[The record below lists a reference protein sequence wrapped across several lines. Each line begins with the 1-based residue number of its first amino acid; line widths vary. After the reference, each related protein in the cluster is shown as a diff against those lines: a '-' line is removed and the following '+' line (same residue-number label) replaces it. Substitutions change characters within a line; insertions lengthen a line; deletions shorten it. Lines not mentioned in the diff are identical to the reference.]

1 MFGSIV
7 PVELLRFRGA
17 APDARFDST
26 TPCRKRMSA
35 RNSGPNVAPDVL
47 MTVTESF
54 ASMFEQSLASQRIK
68 PGAILVGRIVEIG
81 PDVVLVNA
89 GLKSEAVIPVEQ
101 FKNDRGELEIS
112 VGDDVEVALDSV
124 EDGNGETRL
133 SREKAKRARTWSRLE
148 EAFEKQEIVKGII
161 NGRVK
166 GGFTVEIDFVRAFL
180 PGSLVD
186 VRPVRDPSYLEGK
199 TLEFKVIKLDQKRNN
214 VVVSRRAVVEQEY
227 SAERTE
233 LLEKLQEGAVVK
245 GTVKNLTDYGAFVD
259 LGGIDG
265 LLHITDMAWKRVK
278 HPSEVVTVGDEID
291 VRILKFDRER
301 QRVSLGIKQLGND
314 PWQNIA
320 RRYPTGSR
328 LFGKVTNIADYGC
341 FVEIEEGVEGLVHV
355 SEMDWTNKNVNP
367 SKVVHI
373 GQEVEV
379 MVLDI
384 DEERRRISLGIKQ
397 CQSNPWKDF
406 GDNFNRGDKVSGQI
420 KSITDFGIFIGLSGG
435 IDGLVH
441 LSDISWD
448 IPGEEA
454 VRNYQKSQTVEAMV
468 LSIDPERERISLGI
482 KQLAKDPFS
491 TWIAEHPKG
500 TIVKGTV
507 REVDAKGAIID
518 LGGGVEGHLRASEL
532 SRDRVEDAR
541 TVLKVDQEVEAR
553 FTNVDR
559 KSRTIALSI
568 KAKEIHEEA
577 EAVQSYRTGESS
589 SSGTSLGDLLK
600 EQIGGQE
607 S

>member
-1 MFGSIV
+1 M
-7 PVELLRFRGA
+7 
-17 APDARFDST
+17 
-26 TPCRKRMSA
+26 
-35 RNSGPNVAPDVL
+35 
-47 MTVTESF
+47 TESF
-54 ASMFEQSLASQRIK
+54 AQLFEESLASQRIR
-68 PGAILVGRIVEIG
+68 PGQILTGRVIEVGT
-81 PDVVLVNA
+81 DKVVVSA
-89 GLKSEAVIPVEQ
+89 GLKSEAVIDIHQ
-101 FKNDRGELEIS
+101 FKNERGEVEVK

-124 EDGNGETRL
+124 EDGSGETRL
-133 SREKAKRARTWSRLE
+133 SREKAKRARTWERLE
-148 EAFEKQEIVKGII
+148 KAFENSEVVTGLI

-227 SAERTE
+227 SAERSE
-233 LLEKLQEGAVVK
+233 LLDKLQEGAVVR
-245 GTVKNLTDYGAFVD
+245 GVVKNLTDYGAFVD

-278 HPSEVVTVGDEID
+278 HPSEVVNVGDEIE

-301 QRVSLGIKQLGND
+301 QRVSLGLKQLGAD

-320 RRYPTGSR
+320 RRYPSGTR

-367 SKVVHI
+367 SKVVHT
-373 GQEVEV
+373 GEEVEV

-397 CQSNPWKDF
+397 CKPNPWREF
-406 GDNFNRGDKVSGQI
+406 ADNYNRGDRVNGQI
-420 KSITDFGIFIGLSGG
+420 RSITDFGLFIGLPGG

-441 LSDISWD
+441 LSDLSWEV
-448 IPGEEA
+448 PGEEA
-454 VRNYQKSQTVEAMV
+454 VRGYQKGQSVEAIV
-468 LSIDPERERISLGI
+468 VAIDPERERISLSV

-500 TIVKGTV
+500 SIVRGLV
-507 REVDAKGAIID
+507 REVDAKGAVVD
-518 LGGGVEGHLRASEL
+518 LGGGIDGYLRASEL

-541 TVLKVDQEVEAR
+541 TLLKVGDEVEAK
-553 FTNVDR
+553 FTAVDR
-559 KSRTIALSI
+559 KVRTIALSI
-568 KAKEIHEEA
+568 KAKDMAEEQ
-577 EAVQSYRTGESS
+577 EAMQAYRSDSS
-589 SSGTSLGDLLK
+589 TGTSLGDLLK
-600 EQIGGQE
+600 EQISGQ
-607 S
+607 

>member
-1 MFGSIV
+1 M
-7 PVELLRFRGA
+7 
-17 APDARFDST
+17 
-26 TPCRKRMSA
+26 
-35 RNSGPNVAPDVL
+35 
-47 MTVTESF
+47 TESF
-54 ASMFEQSLASQRIK
+54 AQLLEESLANQNIK
-68 PGAILVGRIVEIG
+68 PGSIITGRVVGIG
-81 PDVVLVNA
+81 PDFVIVNA
-89 GLKSEAVIPVEQ
+89 GLKSEAVISADQ
-101 FKNDRGELEIS
+101 FKNERGEIEVA

-124 EDGNGETRL
+124 EDGSGETRL

-148 EAFEKQEIVKGII
+148 ASFEKQEIVKGII

-199 TLEFKVIKLDQKRNN
+199 VLEFKVIKLDQKRNN
-214 VVVSRRAVVEQEY
+214 VVVSRRAVVEQE
-227 SAERTE
+227 SSSERSE

-245 GTVKNLTDYGAFVD
+245 GAVKNLTDYGAFVD

-278 HPSEVVTVGDEID
+278 HPSEVVQVGQEIE

-314 PWQNIA
+314 PWQSIA
-320 RRYPTGSR
+320 RRYPTGTR

-355 SEMDWTNKNVNP
+355 SEMDWTNKNVSP
-367 SKVVHI
+367 AKVVHI

-379 MVLDI
+379 MVLDV
-384 DEERRRISLGIKQ
+384 DEERRRISLGLKQ
-397 CQSNPWKDF
+397 CQANPWKDF
-406 GDNFNRGDKVSGQI
+406 SDNFNRGDKVSGQI
-420 KSITDFGIFIGLSGG
+420 KSITDFGIFIGLNGG
-435 IDGLVH
+435 IDGLIH

-448 IPGEEA
+448 MPGEEA
-454 VRNYQKSQTVEAMV
+454 VRNYQKGQTVEAQV
-468 LSIDPERERISLGI
+468 LAIDPERERISLGI

-491 TWIAEHPKG
+491 AWIAEHPKG
-500 TIVKGTV
+500 TIINGTV

-518 LGGGVEGHLRASEL
+518 LGGGVEGQLRASEL

-541 TVLKVDQEVEAR
+541 TLLKVGDAVEAK
-553 FTNVDR
+553 FTGVDR
-559 KSRTIALSI
+559 KGRTIALSI
-568 KAKEIHEEA
+568 KAKEMHEEA
-577 EAVQSYRTGESS
+577 EAVQSYNKSESTT
-589 SSGTSLGDLLK
+589 GTSLGDLLK
-600 EQIGGQE
+600 ERMGGQDE
-607 S
+607 

>member
-1 MFGSIV
+1 MWAQWV
-7 PVELLRFRGA
+7 PE
-17 APDARFDST
+17 
-26 TPCRKRMSA
+26 
-35 RNSGPNVAPDVL
+35 VL
-47 MTVTESF
+47 MTESF
-54 ASMFEQSLASQRIK
+54 AQLFEESLASQKIK
-68 PGAILVGRIVEIG
+68 PGAILMGRIVDIG

-101 FKNDRGELEIS
+101 FKNDRGEIEVS

-124 EDGNGETRL
+124 EDGSGETRL

-148 EAFEKQEIVKGII
+148 QAFEKQEIVKGII

-233 LLEKLQEGAVVK
+233 LLEKLQEGAVIK

-278 HPSEVVTVGDEID
+278 HPSEVVNVGDEIN

-314 PWQNIA
+314 PWQQIG
-320 RRYPTGSR
+320 RRYPTGTR

-397 CQSNPWKDF
+397 CQANPWKEF
-406 GDNFNRGDKVSGQI
+406 SDNFNRGDKVAGQI
-420 KSITDFGIFIGLSGG
+420 KSITDFGIFIGLTGG

-448 IPGEEA
+448 VPGEEA
-454 VRNYQKSQTVEAMV
+454 VRNYQKGQQVEAMV

-491 TWIAEHPKG
+491 AWIAEHPKNS
-500 TIVKGTV
+500 IIKGTV

-541 TVLKVDQEVEAR
+541 TVLKVGDEVEAK

-568 KAKEIHEEA
+568 KAKEIHEEN
-577 EAVQSYRTGESS
+577 EAVQNYRTGET

-600 EQIGGQE
+600 EHIGGGDN
-607 S
+607 